1 MLNYRDH
8 TICEEGLS
16 NEDIEALCKEI
27 DREIAMEEYD
37 NLMKR
42 MVNALPT
49 YVSGSFCDKNPRKD
63 YKLDQLLSEIES
75 ECDIF
80 SSHLQGILNP
90 RRNTLNL
97 IILRKQDFTSEFLMN
112 LDNVFIYDSKNKC
125 YCTGSQNHPTYIAF
139 DRNVPNGAMMVFQD
153 VAFSIELTRITQNST
168 TIGSYLDLNSIV
180 EILEGQN
187 KGEQQLTRIR
197 AALCFYDAPD
207 EDIID

>member
-1 MLNYRDH
+1 MVNYRGH
-8 TICEEGLS
+8 TICDEGLT

-27 DREIAMEEYD
+27 DRTIAMEEYD

-49 YVSGSFCDKNPRKD
+49 FVSPSFCDKNPRKD

-80 SSHLQGILNP
+80 SSHSRIKWPPNGS
-90 RRNTLNL
+90 TLNL

-112 LDNVFIYDSKNKC
+112 LNNVFTYDSHNKC
-125 YCTGSQNHPTYIAF
+125 YCTGSQNHPTYIAI
-139 DRNVPNGAMMVFQD
+139 DRNIPNGAMIVFQD
-153 VAFSIELTRITQNST
+153 VTFSIELTRITQNST

-180 EILEGQN
+180 EILERQS
-187 KGEQQLTRIR
+187 KGEPQPTKIK

-207 EDIID
+207 EDIVD